1 MIPPLVDR
9 LFFPRFFRPSWLFDS
24 PVGWFVSFRSV
35 PYFILRLVHWV
46 IGYVG
51 GGGLPYKND
60 RDARR
65 RVVPF
70 RAKNLCIGTAYGAKM
85 TAGRA
90 VMVPFK
96 DP

>member
-1 MIPPLVDR
+1 M
-9 LFFPRFFRPSWLFDS
+9 WE
-24 PVGWFVSFRSV
+24 
-35 PYFILRLVHWV
+35 
-46 IGYVG
+46 